1 MPTNNV
7 FFPITIS
14 GGARSRARNGD
25 AQEEDEFYAPGSAT
39 AIANSYS
46 TGKGGIATSHAT
58 SFGDPYFAS
67 MLYRNGFFNYNK
79 GKKGQTEA

>member
-1 MPTNNV
+1 MPSSNV
-7 FFPITIS
+7 FFPITIT
-14 GGARSRARNGD
+14 GGARSRARSEGG
-25 AQEEDEFYAPGSAT
+25 QEEDEIFSPGSAT

-67 MLYRNGFFNYNK
+67 MLYRNGFFNHNK
-79 GKKGQTEA
+79 AKKGQIES